1 MSIPNLTMDFLA
13 FSAIG
18 LFALWGIMFTN
29 GTLAALIE
37 TVHTGF
43 YPFGTP
49 LHRTYTGITR
59 VDNIVAFLVAF
70 SYTRVT
76 APEGPPILMLL
87 EVGATLLV
95 INLFILTESRRKDSG
110 FWLKL

>member
-1 MSIPNLTMDFLA
+1 MSIPNLTLDFLA
-13 FSAIG
+13 FSVIG
-18 LFALWGIMFTN
+18 LFALWGIMLTN
-29 GTLAALIE
+29 GTLTALIE
-37 TVHTGF
+37 TVRTGF
-43 YPFGTP
+43 YPFGWP
-49 LHRTYTGITR
+49 LHRTYTGIAS
-59 VDNIVAFLVAF
+59 VDGLIAFLVAF

-76 APEGPPILMLL
+76 AAEGPPILMLL